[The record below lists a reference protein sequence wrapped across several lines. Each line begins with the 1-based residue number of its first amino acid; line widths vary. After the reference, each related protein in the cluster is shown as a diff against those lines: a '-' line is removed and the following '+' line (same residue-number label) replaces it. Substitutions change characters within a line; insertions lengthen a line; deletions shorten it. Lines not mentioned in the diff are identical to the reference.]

1 MTNIHQKRNQL
12 INFEINK
19 KQTIMSCNTELIAD
33 VINDCTKRPTKGIYP
48 TAWIMPFAGRAY
60 SLKTVIGENPAVY
73 NEIEQL
79 TAPALNFYKIEA
91 EKFALNVG
99 SELVTSEVKKNGFIH
114 KFTGILSQVG
124 NKMLDTMDGIIVIV
138 KKGDAYMCYGLQ
150 NGLWKS
156 AQSRMA
162 NDNSGLVTVEFASR
176 PDMED
181 DYSEYFFNFGDLDYG
196 DKSLTAQSI
205 ELLLSICASTG
216 FALSIDI
223 SSGTNAAIGTWSA
236 QAVADKAAIILNG
249 GTVTNNV

>member
-1 MTNIHQKRNQL
+1 
-12 INFEINK
+12 
-19 KQTIMSCNTELIAD
+19 MSCNTELIAD
-33 VINDCTKRPTKGIYP
+33 VINDCTKRPTRGIYP
-48 TAWIMPFAGRAY
+48 TAWVMPFEGREY
-60 SLKTVIGENPAVY
+60 LLKTVIGENPAVY

-79 TAPALNFYKIEA
+79 TAPALNFYKIGA

-162 NDNSGLVTVEFASR
+162 NENSGLVTVEFASR
-176 PDMED
+176 ADMEE
-181 DYSEYFFNFGDLDYG
+181 DYSEYFFNFGELDYSG
-196 DKSLTAQSI
+196 KSMTADTI
-205 ELLLSICASTG
+205 ELLLSICASTS
-216 FALSIDI
+216 FSLEIDI
-223 SSGTNAAIGTWSA
+223 SGGTNAAIGTWSA
-236 QAVADKAAIILNG
+236 QAVADKIRLVSNG
-249 GTVTNNV
+249 GIVTNNV

>member
-1 MTNIHQKRNQL
+1 
-12 INFEINK
+12 
-19 KQTIMSCNTELIAD
+19 MSCNTELIAD
-33 VINDCTKRPTKGIYP
+33 VINDCTKRPTRGIYP
-48 TAWIMPFAGRAY
+48 TAWVMPFAGREY
-60 SLKTVIGENPAVY
+60 LLKTVIGENPAVY

-79 TAPALNFYKIEA
+79 TAPALNFYKIGA

-162 NDNSGLVTVEFASR
+162 NDNSGLMTVEFASR
-176 PDMED
+176 PDMEE
-181 DYSEYFFNFGDLDYG
+181 DYSEYFFNLNVIIDYSG
-196 DKSLTAQSI
+196 KSLTAQSI
-205 ELLLSICASTG
+205 ELILSILVSNNSAYE
-216 FALSIDI
+216 IDI
-223 SSGTNAAIGTWSA
+223 SGGINAAIGTWSA
-236 QAVADKAAIILNG
+236 QALADKIRLVSNG
-249 GTVTNNV
+249 GIVTNNV

>member
-1 MTNIHQKRNQL
+1 
-12 INFEINK
+12 
-19 KQTIMSCNTELIAD
+19 
-33 VINDCTKRPTKGIYP
+33 
-48 TAWIMPFAGRAY
+48 MPFEGREY
-60 SLKTVIGENPAVY
+60 LLKTVIGENQAVY

-79 TAPALNFYKIEA
+79 TAPTLNFYKIGS

-162 NDNSGLVTVEFASR
+162 NDNSGLMTVEFASR
-176 PDMED
+176 ADMEE
-181 DYSEYFFNFGDLDYG
+181 DYSEYFFNFGELDYSG
-196 DKSLTAQSI
+196 KSMTADTI
-205 ELLLSICASTG
+205 ELLLSICASTSFSLG
-216 FALSIDI
+216 IDI
-223 SSGTNAAIGTWSA
+223 SGGTNAAIGTWSA

>member
-1 MTNIHQKRNQL
+1 
-12 INFEINK
+12 
-19 KQTIMSCNTELIAD
+19 MSCNTELIAD
-33 VINDCTKRPTKGIYP
+33 VINDCTKRPTRGIYP
-48 TAWIMPFAGRAY
+48 TAWVMPFAGREYA
-60 SLKTVIGENPAVY
+60 LKTVIGENPAVY

-79 TAPALNFYKIEA
+79 TTPALNFYKIEA

-176 PDMED
+176 PDMEE
-181 DYSEYFFNFGDLDYG
+181 DYSEYFFNFGELYYSG
-196 DKSLTAQSI
+196 KSMTADTI
-205 ELLLSICASTG
+205 ELLLSICASTSFSLG
-216 FALSIDI
+216 IDI
-223 SSGTNAAIGTWSA
+223 SGGTNAAIGTWSA

>member
-1 MTNIHQKRNQL
+1 
-12 INFEINK
+12 
-19 KQTIMSCNTELIAD
+19 MSCNTELIAD
-33 VINDCTKRPTKGIYP
+33 VINDCTKRPTRGIYP
-48 TAWIMPFAGRAY
+48 TAWVMPFEGREY
-60 SLKTVIGENPAVY
+60 LLKTVIGENPAVY

-79 TAPALNFYKIEA
+79 TAPALNFYKIGA

-162 NDNSGLVTVEFASR
+162 NENSGLVTVEFASR
-176 PDMED
+176 ADMEE
-181 DYSEYFFNFGDLDYG
+181 DYSEYFLNFVELDYSG
-196 DKSLTAQSI
+196 KSMTSDTI
-205 ELLLSICASTG
+205 ELLLSICASTS
-216 FALSIDI
+216 FSLEIDI
-223 SSGTNAAIGTWSA
+223 SGGTNAAIGTWSA

>member
-1 MTNIHQKRNQL
+1 
-12 INFEINK
+12 
-19 KQTIMSCNTELIAD
+19 MSCNTELIAD
-33 VINDCTKRPTKGIYP
+33 VINDCTKRPTRGIYP
-48 TAWIMPFAGRAY
+48 TAWVMPFEGREY
-60 SLKTVIGENPAVY
+60 LLKTVIGENPAVY

-79 TAPALNFYKIEA
+79 TAPALNFYKIGA

-162 NDNSGLVTVEFASR
+162 NDNSGLMTVEFASR
-176 PDMED
+176 ADMEE
-181 DYSEYFFNFGDLDYG
+181 DYSEYFFNFGELDYSG
-196 DKSLTAQSI
+196 KSMTADTI

-216 FALSIDI
+216 FSLGIDI
-223 SSGTNAAIGTWSA
+223 SGGTNAAIGTWSA

-249 GTVTNNV
+249 GTVANNV

>member
-1 MTNIHQKRNQL
+1 
-12 INFEINK
+12 
-19 KQTIMSCNTELIAD
+19 MSCNTELIAD
-33 VINDCTKRPTKGIYP
+33 VINDCTKRPTRGIYP
-48 TAWIMPFAGRAY
+48 TAWVMPFAGREY
-60 SLKTVIGENPAVY
+60 TLKTVIGENPAVY

-79 TAPALNFYKIEA
+79 TAPALNFYKIGA

-162 NDNSGLVTVEFASR
+162 NDNSGLMTVEFASR
-176 PDMED
+176 PDMEE
-181 DYSEYFFNFGDLDYG
+181 DYSEYFFNFGELDYSG
-196 DKSLTAQSI
+196 KSMTADTI
-205 ELLLSICASTG
+205 ELLLSICASTN
-216 FALSIDI
+216 FNLEIDI
-223 SSGTNAAIGTWSA
+223 SGGTNAAIGTWSA
-236 QAVADKAAIILNG
+236 QAVADKATLVARG
-249 GTVTNNV
+249 WTVTNNV

>member
-1 MTNIHQKRNQL
+1 
-12 INFEINK
+12 
-19 KQTIMSCNTELIAD
+19 MSCNTELIAD
-33 VINDCTKRPTKGIYP
+33 VINDCTKRPTRGIYP
-48 TAWIMPFAGRAY
+48 TAWVMPFEGREY
-60 SLKTVIGENPAVY
+60 LLKTVIGEDPAVY

-79 TAPALNFYKIEA
+79 TAPALNFYKIGA

-162 NDNSGLVTVEFASR
+162 NDNSGLMTVEFASR
-176 PDMED
+176 PDMEE
-181 DYSEYFFNFGDLDYG
+181 DYSEYFFNFGELDYSG
-196 DKSLTAQSI
+196 KSMTADTI
-205 ELLLSICASTG
+205 ELLLSICASTN
-216 FALSIDI
+216 FNLEIDI
-223 SSGTNAAIGTWSA
+223 SGGTNAVIGTWSA
-236 QAVADKAAIILNG
+236 QAVADKAAIIALNG
-249 GTVTNNV
+249 TVVNNV

>member
-1 MTNIHQKRNQL
+1 
-12 INFEINK
+12 
-19 KQTIMSCNTELIAD
+19 MSCNTELIAD
-33 VINDCTKRPTKGIYP
+33 VINDCTKRPTRGIYP
-48 TAWIMPFAGRAY
+48 TAWVMPFEGREY
-60 SLKTVIGENPAVY
+60 LLKTVIGENPAVY

-79 TAPALNFYKIEA
+79 TAPALNFYKIGA

-162 NDNSGLVTVEFASR
+162 NENSGLVTVEFASR
-176 PDMED
+176 ADMEE
-181 DYSEYFFNFGDLDYG
+181 DYSEYFFNFGELDYSG
-196 DKSLTAQSI
+196 KSMTADTI
-205 ELLLSICASTG
+205 ELLLSICASTS
-216 FALSIDI
+216 FSLEIDI
-223 SSGTNAAIGTWSA
+223 SGGTNAAIGTWSA

-249 GTVTNNV
+249 GTVSYNV

>member
-1 MTNIHQKRNQL
+1 
-12 INFEINK
+12 
-19 KQTIMSCNTELIAD
+19 MSCNTELIAD
-33 VINDCTKRPTKGIYP
+33 VINDCTKRPTRGIYP
-48 TAWIMPFAGRAY
+48 TAWVMPFAGLEYA
-60 SLKTVIGENPAVY
+60 LKTVIGENPAVY

-79 TAPALNFYKIEA
+79 TAPALNFYKIGA

-162 NDNSGLVTVEFASR
+162 NDNSGLMTVEFASR
-176 PDMED
+176 PDMEE
-181 DYSEYFFNFGDLDYG
+181 DYSEYFFNFGELDYSG
-196 DKSLTAQSI
+196 KSMTADTI

-216 FALSIDI
+216 FSLGIDI
-223 SSGTNAAIGTWSA
+223 SGGTNAAIGTWSA
-236 QAVADKAAIILNG
+236 QAVADKAAIINERSL
-249 GTVTNNV
+249 

>member
-1 MTNIHQKRNQL
+1 
-12 INFEINK
+12 
-19 KQTIMSCNTELIAD
+19 MSCNTELIAD
-33 VINDCTKRPTKGIYP
+33 VINDCTKRPTRGIYP
-48 TAWIMPFAGRAY
+48 TAWVMPFEGREY
-60 SLKTVIGENPAVY
+60 LLKTVIGENPAVY

-79 TAPALNFYKIEA
+79 TAPALNFYKIGA

-162 NDNSGLVTVEFASR
+162 NDNSGLMTVEFASR
-176 PDMED
+176 PDMEE
-181 DYSEYFFNFGDLDYG
+181 DYSEYFFNFGELDYSG
-196 DKSLTAQSI
+196 KSMTADTI

-216 FALSIDI
+216 FSFGIDI
-223 SSGTNAAIGTWSA
+223 SGGTNAAIGTWSA
-236 QAVADKAAIILNG
+236 QAVADKAAIIALG
-249 GTVTNNV
+249 GAVTNNV

>member
-1 MTNIHQKRNQL
+1 
-12 INFEINK
+12 
-19 KQTIMSCNTELIAD
+19 MSCNTDLIAD
-33 VINDCTKRPTKGIYP
+33 VINDCTKRPTRGIYP
-48 TAWIMPFAGRAY
+48 TAWIMPFEGREY
-60 SLKTVIGENPAVY
+60 TLKTVIGEDPAIY
-73 NEIEQL
+73 NEIERL
-79 TAPALNFYKIEA
+79 TAPALNFYKIGA

-138 KKGDAYMCYGLQ
+138 KKGDNYMCYGLQ

-176 PDMED
+176 ADMEE
-181 DYSEYFFNFGDLDYG
+181 DYSEYFFDFGELDYA

-205 ELLLSICASTG
+205 ELILSILVSVG
-216 FALSIDI
+216 YPDGLVNI
-223 SSGTNAAIGTWSA
+223 SGGTNAAIGTWSA
-236 QAVADKAAIILNG
+236 QAVADKDTIILNG

>member
-1 MTNIHQKRNQL
+1 
-12 INFEINK
+12 
-19 KQTIMSCNTELIAD
+19 MSCNTELIAD
-33 VINDCTKRPTKGIYP
+33 VINDCTKRPTRGIYP
-48 TAWIMPFAGRAY
+48 TAWVMPFEGREY
-60 SLKTVIGENPAVY
+60 LLKTVIGENPAVY

-79 TAPALNFYKIEA
+79 TAPALNFYKIGA

-99 SELVTSEVKKNGFIH
+99 SELVTNEVKKNGFIH

-162 NDNSGLVTVEFASR
+162 NDNSGLMTVEFASR
-176 PDMED
+176 ADMEE
-181 DYSEYFFNFGDLDYG
+181 DYSEYFFNFGELDYSG
-196 DKSLTAQSI
+196 KSMTADTI
-205 ELLLSICASTG
+205 ELLLSICASTS
-216 FALSIDI
+216 FSLEIDI
-223 SSGTNAAIGTWSA
+223 SGGTNAAIGTWSA

>member
-1 MTNIHQKRNQL
+1 
-12 INFEINK
+12 
-19 KQTIMSCNTELIAD
+19 MSCNTELIAD
-33 VINDCTKRPTKGIYP
+33 VINDCTKRPTRGIYP
-48 TAWIMPFAGRAY
+48 TAWVMPFDGREY
-60 SLKTVIGENPAVY
+60 LLKTVIGENPAVY

-79 TAPALNFYKIEA
+79 TAPALNFYKIGA

-99 SELVTSEVKKNGFIH
+99 SEIVTSEVKKNGFIH
-114 KFTGILSQVG
+114 KFTGIISQVG

-162 NDNSGLVTVEFASR
+162 NDNSGLMTVEFASR
-176 PDMED
+176 PDMEE
-181 DYSEYFFNFGDLDYG
+181 DYSEYFFNFGELDYSG
-196 DKSLTAQSI
+196 KSMTADTI
-205 ELLLSICASTG
+205 ELLLSICASAG

-223 SSGTNAAIGTWSA
+223 SGGTNAAIGTWSA

>member
-1 MTNIHQKRNQL
+1 
-12 INFEINK
+12 
-19 KQTIMSCNTELIAD
+19 MSCNTELIAD
-33 VINDCTKRPTKGIYP
+33 VINDCTKRPTRGIYP
-48 TAWIMPFAGRAY
+48 TAWVMPFEGREY
-60 SLKTVIGENPAVY
+60 LLKTVIGENPAVY

-79 TAPALNFYKIEA
+79 TAPALNFYKIGA

-162 NDNSGLVTVEFASR
+162 NDNSGLMTVEFASR
-176 PDMED
+176 ADMEE
-181 DYSEYFFNFGDLDYG
+181 DYSEYFFNFGELDYSG
-196 DKSLTAQSI
+196 KSMTADTI
-205 ELLLSICASTG
+205 ELLLSICASTS
-216 FALSIDI
+216 FSLEIDI
-223 SSGTNAAIGTWSA
+223 SGGTNAAIGTWSA

-249 GTVTNNV
+249 GAVTNNL

>member
-1 MTNIHQKRNQL
+1 
-12 INFEINK
+12 
-19 KQTIMSCNTELIAD
+19 MSCNTELIAD
-33 VINDCTKRPTKGIYP
+33 VINDCTKRPTRGIYP
-48 TAWIMPFAGRAY
+48 TAWVMPFEGREY
-60 SLKTVIGENPAVY
+60 LLKTVIGENPAVY

-79 TAPALNFYKIEA
+79 TAPALNFYKIGA

-99 SELVTSEVKKNGFIH
+99 SEIVTSEVKKNGFIH

-138 KKGDAYMCYGLQ
+138 KKDSKYMCYGLQ

-162 NDNSGLVTVEFASR
+162 NDNSGLMTVEFASR
-176 PDMED
+176 PDMEE
-181 DYSEYFFNFGDLDYG
+181 DYSEYFFNFGELNYSG
-196 DKSLTAQSI
+196 KSMTADTI
-205 ELLLSICASTG
+205 ELLLSICASTS
-216 FALSIDI
+216 FSLEIDI
-223 SSGTNAAIGTWSA
+223 SGGTNAAIGTWSA

>member
-1 MTNIHQKRNQL
+1 MA
-12 INFEINK
+12 
-19 KQTIMSCNTELIAD
+19 CNTDLIAD
-33 VINDCTKRPTKGIYP
+33 VINDCTKRPTRGIYP
-48 TAWIMPFAGRAY
+48 TAWIMPFAGLEYLLRFK
-60 SLKTVIGENPAVY
+60 SGELNPVS
-73 NEIEQL
+73 NKIEQL

-124 NKMLDTMDGIIVIV
+124 NKMLDRMDGIIVIV
-138 KKGDAYMCYGLQ
+138 KKGDSYMCYGLQ

-162 NDNSGLVTVEFASR
+162 NENSGLVTVEFSSR
-176 PDMED
+176 SEMEE
-181 DYSEYFFNFGDLDYG
+181 DYSEYFFEFGILDYSG
-196 DKSLTAQSI
+196 KSLTAQSI

-216 FALSIDI
+216 FDLEIDI
-223 SSGTNAAIGTWSA
+223 SGGTNAAIGTWSA
-236 QAVADKAAIILNG
+236 QAVADKAKIIANG

>member
-1 MTNIHQKRNQL
+1 
-12 INFEINK
+12 
-19 KQTIMSCNTELIAD
+19 MSCSTNLIAD
-33 VINDCTKRPTKGIYP
+33 VINDCTKRPTRGIYP
-48 TAWIMPFAGRAY
+48 TAWVMPFAGREYA
-60 SLKTVIGENPAVY
+60 LKTVIGEDQSVY

-79 TAPALNFYKIEA
+79 TAPALNFYKIGA

-138 KKGDAYMCYGLQ
+138 KKGEKYMCYGLQ

-162 NDNSGLVTVEFASR
+162 NENSGLVTVEFASR
-176 PDMED
+176 ADMEE
-181 DYSEYFFNFGDLDYG
+181 DYSEYFFNFGELDYSG
-196 DKSLTAQSI
+196 KSMTADTI
-205 ELLLSICASTG
+205 ELLLSICASTSFSLG
-216 FALSIDI
+216 IDI
-223 SSGTNAAIGTWSA
+223 SGGTNAAIGTWSA

>member
-1 MTNIHQKRNQL
+1 
-12 INFEINK
+12 
-19 KQTIMSCNTELIAD
+19 MSCNTELIAD
-33 VINDCTKRPTKGIYP
+33 VINDCTKRPTRGIYP
-48 TAWIMPFAGRAY
+48 TAWVMPFEGREY
-60 SLKTVIGENPAVY
+60 LLKTVIGENPAVY

-79 TAPALNFYKIEA
+79 TAPAINFYKIGA

-162 NDNSGLVTVEFASR
+162 NDNSGLMTVEFASR
-176 PDMED
+176 ADMEE
-181 DYSEYFFNFGDLDYG
+181 DYSEYFFNFGELDYSG
-196 DKSLTAQSI
+196 KSMTADTI
-205 ELLLSICASTG
+205 ELLLSICASTS
-216 FALSIDI
+216 FSLEIDI
-223 SSGTNAAIGTWSA
+223 SGGTNAAIGTWSA
-236 QAVADKAAIILNG
+236 QAVADKAAIIALG
-249 GTVTNNV
+249 GAVTNNV